1 MTNYFFLFHPN
12 RRHHTGY
19 SEEVDGVAG
28 GASGMDVDRIGQVG
42 DRANERQA
50 AGVYG
55 TGFTVGS
62 LAKRGAR
69 NGMWGLGVGQ
79 KSI

>member
-1 MTNYFFLFHPN
+1 M
-12 RRHHTGY
+12 
-19 SEEVDGVAG
+19 EVVEVAG
-28 GASGMDVDRIGQVG
+28 GENGIGVG
-42 DRANERQA
+42 RVGVVSDRACEGQA

>member
-1 MTNYFFLFHPN
+1 
-12 RRHHTGY
+12 
-19 SEEVDGVAG
+19 
-28 GASGMDVDRIGQVG
+28 MDVDRIGQVG

-62 LAKRGAR
+62 MAKVEAQGGQGGQGQGFDRGWENFR
-69 NGMWGLGVGQ
+69 
-79 KSI
+79 K